1 MKNNIIKN
9 MKINDDKN
17 QKLNKESSLTSLIDL
32 NKGKANL
39 IIKNIRTENIMK
51 PKILKNAKYGI
62 DENGNPVNILE
73 YYKNINSVDTKKPR
87 LVAYIKEDNENN
99 NNELFDLNGN
109 KIENKNKEGD
119 FEFPF
124 ALNILIKNFDVQ
136 HPELRIHGERKYKDN
151 IDFKDNQI
159 NNIGNKN
166 EEISLPIDSS
176 RTSDIKFQMNN
187 SNNEINKFEKNLFKL
202 KNKKIQDKFMKIM
215 DYKYGGNRS
224 YKYFNFESENN
235 KHENLKLKDAKNHII
250 SRTNRILY
258 TNFNKNLCYKN
269 KNKNKSNRII
279 IRNFANKENI
289 SINNDY
295 YAMNNVSSSRD
306 LTNFNQDN
314 SNISSHTLLDYSF
327 SLDSNYNTKDT
338 IKFNNAKNNNS
349 NKEININKKTNI
361 FNKKENNFLKINDD
375 IVNKKIFNKYFN
387 NSKIDINNNE
397 LGIRKNKSK
406 IFNTKI
412 FSFLN
417 NNDLVENRK
426 NEKNIYNAKCSILNK
441 SKLLKNIN
449 CSILTK
455 EANNMIKNYSAKK
468 EKIKKRN
475 KSNSD
480 KNKINNRYISTPI
493 INSREKNRN
502 ISFH

>member
-1 MKNNIIKN
+1 M
-9 MKINDDKN
+9 
-17 QKLNKESSLTSLIDL
+17 
-32 NKGKANL
+32 
-39 IIKNIRTENIMK
+39 
-51 PKILKNAKYGI
+51 
-62 DENGNPVNILE
+62 
-73 YYKNINSVDTKKPR
+73 
-87 LVAYIKEDNENN
+87 
-99 NNELFDLNGN
+99 
-109 KIENKNKEGD
+109 
-119 FEFPF
+119 
-124 ALNILIKNFDVQ
+124 NILIKNFDVQ

-224 YKYFNFESENN
+224 YKYFNFGSENN

-279 IRNFANKENI
+279 IRNIANKENI

-387 NSKIDINNNE
+387 NSKI
-397 LGIRKNKSK
+397 
-406 IFNTKI
+406 FNTKI

-493 INSREKNRN
+493 INSREKNKN

>member
-1 MKNNIIKN
+1 

-17 QKLNKESSLTSLIDL
+17 QKLNKDNSLNSLIDF
-32 NKGKANL
+32 NKETNF
-39 IIKNIRTENIMK
+39 IINNTRIENIMK

-73 YYKNINSVDTKKPR
+73 YYKTINTVDNKKPR
-87 LVAYIKEDNENN
+87 LIAYIKEDNGNN

-159 NNIGNKN
+159 NNSGKKN

-215 DYKYGGNRS
+215 EYKYGGNRS

-235 KHENLKLKDAKNHII
+235 KHENLKLKNGKNHII

-258 TNFNKNLCYKN
+258 TNFNKNLSYKN
-269 KNKNKSNRII
+269 KTKSNRLI
-279 IRNFANKENI
+279 IRNNTNKENI

-295 YAMNNVSSSRD
+295 YAMNNISSSRD
-306 LTNFNQDN
+306 LTNFVQDN
-314 SNISSHTLLDYSF
+314 SNISSHTLMDYSF

-338 IKFNNAKNNNS
+338 IKLNNVNNNNS
-349 NKEININKKTNI
+349 HKDIKNKKNNI
-361 FNKKENNFLKINDD
+361 FNKKENNLLKINNDT
-375 IVNKKIFNKYFN
+375 VNKKIFNKYFN
-387 NSKIDINNNE
+387 NSKIDISTNE
-397 LGIRKNKSK
+397 LKNKSK

-417 NNDLVENRK
+417 NHDLLEKGK
-426 NEKNIYNAKCSILNK
+426 NWKNIYNVKSSVLNK
-441 SKLLKNIN
+441 SKLLKKIN

-455 EANNMIKNYSAKK
+455 EANNMIKNFSAKK
-468 EKIKKRN
+468 EIMKKRN
-475 KSNSD
+475 KSNTE
-480 KNKINNRYISTPI
+480 KNNIINRYISTPI
-493 INSREKNRN
+493 INNKNKDRN
-502 ISFH
+502 ISFN

>member
-9 MKINDDKN
+9 MKNNDDKN
-17 QKLNKESSLTSLIDL
+17 QKLNKDSSLSSLFDF
-32 NKGKANL
+32 NKGKTNL
-39 IIKNIRTENIMK
+39 IINNIKTEKILKPKNI
-51 PKILKNAKYGI
+51 KNAKYGI
-62 DENGNPVNILE
+62 DENGNPVNISE
-73 YYKNINSVDTKKPR
+73 YYKSINTIDNKKPR

-159 NNIGNKN
+159 NNSGKKN

-176 RTSDIKFQMNN
+176 RTSDIKFQLNN

-202 KNKKIQDKFMKIM
+202 KNKKIQDKSMKIM
-215 DYKYGGNRS
+215 ECKYCGNRS
-224 YKYFNFESENN
+224 YKYINLESENN
-235 KHENLKLKDAKNHII
+235 KYENLKFKDVKNHII

-258 TNFNKNLCYKN
+258 TNFNKNLSS
-269 KNKNKSNRII
+269 KNKNKSNRIL
-279 IRNFANKENI
+279 IRNNINKENI

-295 YAMNNVSSSRD
+295 YATNNVSSSRD
-306 LTNFNQDN
+306 LTNFLQDN

-349 NKEININKKTNI
+349 HKDFNINKKSNML
-361 FNKKENNFLKINDD
+361 NKKENNLLKIKDET
-375 IVNKKIFNKYFN
+375 VNKKIFNKYFN
-387 NSKIDINNNE
+387 NIKIDISKNE
-397 LGIRKNKSK
+397 LDIRKNKSK

-412 FSFLN
+412 FSFLK
-417 NNDLVENRK
+417 NNDILENKK
-426 NEKNIYNAKCSILNK
+426 NGKNLYISKSSILNK
-441 SKLLKNIN
+441 SILLNKVN

-455 EANNMIKNYSAKK
+455 EANNMIKKFSAKK
-468 EKIKKRN
+468 EIKKKRI
-475 KSNSD
+475 KSNAD
-480 KNKINNRYISTPI
+480 KNNTNYRYISTPI
-493 INSREKNRN
+493 INNRKNYRN
-502 ISFH
+502 ISFN

>member
-1 MKNNIIKN
+1 

-17 QKLNKESSLTSLIDL
+17 QKLNKDNSLNSLIDF
-32 NKGKANL
+32 NKETNF
-39 IIKNIRTENIMK
+39 IINNTRIENIMK

-73 YYKNINSVDTKKPR
+73 YYKTINTVDNKKPR
-87 LVAYIKEDNENN
+87 LIAYIKEDNGNN

-159 NNIGNKN
+159 NNSGKKN

-202 KNKKIQDKFMKIM
+202 KNTKIQDKFMKIM
-215 DYKYGGNRS
+215 EYKYGGNRS
-224 YKYFNFESENN
+224 FKYFNFESEKN
-235 KHENLKLKDAKNHII
+235 KHENSKLKNGKNHII

-258 TNFNKNLCYKN
+258 TNFNKNLSYKN
-269 KNKNKSNRII
+269 KTKSNRLI
-279 IRNFANKENI
+279 IRNNTNKENI

-295 YAMNNVSSSRD
+295 YAMNNISSSRD
-306 LTNFNQDN
+306 LTNFVQDN
-314 SNISSHTLLDYSF
+314 SNISSHTLMDYSF

-338 IKFNNAKNNNS
+338 IKLNNVNNS
-349 NKEININKKTNI
+349 NSHKDIIINKNKKNNI
-361 FNKKENNFLKINDD
+361 FNKKENNLLKINNDT
-375 IVNKKIFNKYFN
+375 VNKKIFNKYFN
-387 NSKIDINNNE
+387 NSKIDISPNE
-397 LGIRKNKSK
+397 LKNKSK

-417 NNDLVENRK
+417 NHDLLEKGK
-426 NEKNIYNAKCSILNK
+426 NWKSIYKVKSSVLNK
-441 SKLLKNIN
+441 SKLLKKIN

-455 EANNMIKNYSAKK
+455 EANNMIKNFSAKK
-468 EKIKKRN
+468 EIMKKRN
-475 KSNSD
+475 KSNTE
-480 KNKINNRYISTPI
+480 KNNIINRYISTPI
-493 INSREKNRN
+493 INNKNKDRN
-502 ISFH
+502 ISFN